1 MKYAQDMKYEQE
13 AHAFREAIE
22 DLANNPDAL
31 ANVEN
36 YLAHHFSAWLETYV
50 KSDPENLVG
59 ELERFSNAHSRTN
72 SGGERNF

>member
-1 MKYAQDMKYEQE
+1 MKYAQE

-31 ANVEN
+31 DNMES
-36 YLAHHFSAWLETYV
+36 YLSRHFSAWLETYV

-59 ELERFSNAHSRTN
+59 EMEHFANA
-72 SGGERNF
+72 